1 MPPGVRLSLTRKEI
15 KQRKA
20 KIDKALAAGVDIN
33 GLYEGEHYTFLTC
46 SSSLGFMP
54 IVIHLIDKG
63 ADPNVMD
70 PLGFRPLHAARA
82 RGNEDVA
89 ELLLARGADPSLASR
104 TTGLAMADMGECIIA

>member
-1 MPPGVRLSLTRKEI
+1 
-15 KQRKA
+15 
-20 KIDKALAAGVDIN
+20 
-33 GLYEGEHYTFLTC
+33 
-46 SSSLGFMP
+46 MP